1 MKVYFASDHT
11 GFDMKNTLTDYVYS
25 LGYEVEDCGAKELNK
40 DDDYPAIILEAVKKV
55 ATDISNGIVSR
66 AIIFGGSGQG
76 EAMVANRIKGIRAA
90 VYYGEPQR
98 MQQDT
103 TGHLLDIIHSSR
115 EHNNANVLSLGSR
128 FLSID
133 EAKKVVKE
141 WLAAPFTGEERHGR
155 RIRQI
160 DDLTV

>member
-11 GFDMKNTLTDYVYS
+11 GFAMKNDLSDYVHS
-25 LGYEVEDCGAKELNK
+25 LGYDVEDCGAKTLDTN
-40 DDDYPAIILEAVKKV
+40 DDYPAIILEAVKKV
-55 ATDISNGIVSR
+55 AHDFSEGTISK

-98 MQQDT
+98 LQQDT
-103 TGHLLDIIHSSR
+103 TGHLLDILHSSR

-128 FLSID
+128 FISLD
-133 EAKKVVKE
+133 EGKKVVKE
-141 WLAAPFTGEERHGR
+141 WLAAPFSGEERHGR

-160 DDLTV
+160 DELT

>member
-11 GFDMKNTLTDYVYS
+11 GFEMKNTLTDYAHS
-25 LGYEVEDCGAKELNK
+25 LGYEVEDCGAKTLDIN
-40 DDDYPAIILEAVKKV
+40 DDYPVIILGAVKKV
-55 ATDISNGIVSR
+55 ARDIEDGVNSSR
-66 AIIFGGSGQG
+66 AIVLGGSGQG

-90 VYYGEPQR
+90 VYYGVPQR

-103 TGHLLDIIHSSR
+103 TGHLLDILTSSR

-128 FLSID
+128 FVSLD
-133 EAKKVVKE
+133 EAKEVVKS
-141 WLAAPFTGEERHGR
+141 WLAAPFSGEERHGR

-160 DDLTV
+160 DELT

>member
-11 GFDMKNTLTDYVYS
+11 GFAMKNTLSDYVHS
-25 LGYEVEDCGAKELNK
+25 LGYEVEDCGAKTLDVN
-40 DDDYPAIILEAVKKV
+40 DDYPAIILEAVKKV
-55 ATDISNGIVSR
+55 ARDLSEGVTSR

-90 VYYGEPQR
+90 VYYGVPQR

-103 TGHLLDIIHSSR
+103 TGHLLDILTSSR

-128 FLSID
+128 FLSLE
-133 EAKKVVKE
+133 EAKEVVKN
-141 WLAAPFTGEERHGR
+141 WLAAPFSGEERHGR

-160 DDLTV
+160 DELT